1 MNKVE
6 FFGISGSGKTFFKK
20 NIESKLKEKKIITYS
35 YKQAIEEFLPYN
47 ERNTLNYLLLKVFF
61 FFRKN
66 THKNF
71 YFKNN
76 IPSTNIHKKSLFQGL
91 KKFFFKIYE
100 RNLHNIFKK
109 NKEKKFS
116 RITLDLIRKSNFSKK
131 NKLIFIRWFK
141 EEIVAN
147 YLINKNLNKGQII
160 IDSEGFIQRLFIY
173 LYKKKN
179 KKQIANLYLRY
190 CPMPSLLIVMD
201 EKIKKRKVSRN
212 KEFNMDHKEL
222 LKIYK
227 ISLKILNYKKKTKII
242 YINNFKFSDLL
253 I

>member
-6 FFGISGSGKTFFKK
+6 FFGISGSGKTSFKGS
-20 NIESKLKEKKIITYS
+20 IESKFKKKRIKIYS
-35 YKQAIEEFLPYN
+35 YKDVIEKFLPFN
-47 ERNTLNYLLLKVFF
+47 ERNMFNYFLLRVFF
-61 FFRKN
+61 LFRK
-66 THKNF
+66 KNYKDF
-71 YFKNN
+71 YLKNN
-76 IPSTNIHKKSLFQGL
+76 LLSKGIYKKSLFQGF
-91 KKFFFKIYE
+91 KEKIFKIYE
-100 RNLHNIFKK
+100 ENIDDIFKK
-109 NKEKKFS
+109 NKEKKFTK
-116 RITLDLIRKSNFSKK
+116 ITLNLIRKSNFSHQ

-147 YLINKNLNKGQII
+147 YLINKNLKKIKFI

-227 ISLKILNYKKKTKII
+227 ISLKILNYKKKTKSI

>member
-1 MNKVE
+1 MRAL
-6 FFGISGSGKTFFKK
+6 FKD
-20 NIESKLKEKKIITYS
+20 
-35 YKQAIEEFLPYN
+35 
-47 ERNTLNYLLLKVFF
+47 YLF
-61 FFRKN
+61 
-66 THKNF
+66 
-71 YFKNN
+71 
-76 IPSTNIHKKSLFQGL
+76 
-91 KKFFFKIYE
+91 
-100 RNLHNIFKK
+100 
-109 NKEKKFS
+109 
-116 RITLDLIRKSNFSKK
+116 
-131 NKLIFIRWFK
+131 IFI
-141 EEIVAN
+141 
-147 YLINKNLNKGQII
+147 
-160 IDSEGFIQRLFIY
+160 
-173 LYKKKN
+173 KKKN

>member
-6 FFGISGSGKTFFKK
+6 FFGISGSGKTFFKT

-66 THKNF
+66 NHKNF
-71 YFKNN
+71 TLKNN
-76 IPSTNIHKKSLFQGL
+76 IPSTNIHKKTLFQGL

-100 RNLHNIFKK
+100 QNLDNIFKK

-147 YLINKNLNKGQII
+147 YLINKNLNKGEFI

-190 CPMPSLLIVMD
+190 CPMPSLLIVM
-201 EKIKKRKVSRN
+201 EKKMIKKKVFSN
-212 KEFNMDHKEL
+212 KEFNMDYKEL
-222 LKIYK
+222 LKIYE
-227 ISLKILNYKKKTKII
+227 ISLKILNRNKKLKII
-242 YINNFKFSDLL
+242 YKKNFKLSYLQ